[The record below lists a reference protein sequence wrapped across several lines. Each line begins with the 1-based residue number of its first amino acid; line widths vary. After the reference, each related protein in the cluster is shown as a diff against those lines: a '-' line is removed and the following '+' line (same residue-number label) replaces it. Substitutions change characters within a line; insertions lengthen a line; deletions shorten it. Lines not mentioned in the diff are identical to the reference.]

1 MPTII
6 RKSFPVIFESR
17 REILQTINW
26 HIRSGVWCPPTD
38 VYETDENFVVRME
51 IAGMREEDFE
61 VAMNNTLLTISG
73 VRPGSNERCAYHQ
86 MEIGFGRFDI
96 AVEVPVAVNGDTSTA
111 EYRDG
116 FLTIT
121 LPKANPKQQEAES

>member
-17 REILQTINW
+17 REILHTSNW
-26 HIRSGVWCPPTD
+26 QVRSGVWCPPTD
-38 VYETDENFVVRME
+38 VYETEENFVVRIE

-61 VAMNNTLLTISG
+61 VAMENGVLSISG
-73 VRPGSNERCAYHQ
+73 VRPGMSERCAYHQ

-96 AVEVPVAVNGDTSTA
+96 AVEIIVPIDIESSVV
-111 EYRDG
+111 EYKDG
-116 FLTIT
+116 FLTVNLRKAT
-121 LPKANPKQQEAES
+121 PKDVRVES

>member
-17 REILQTINW
+17 REILQTVNW
-26 HIRSGVWCPPTD
+26 QVRSGVWCPPTD
-38 VYETDENFVVRME
+38 VYETAENFVVRIE

-61 VAMNNTLLTISG
+61 VAIENRVLTVSG
-73 VRPGSNERCAYHQ
+73 VRPGSSERCAYHQ

-96 AVEVPVAVNGDTSTA
+96 MVDIPVTIDIESSVA
-111 EYRDG
+111 EYKDG
-116 FLTIT
+116 FLMVNLHKST
-121 LPKANPKQQEAES
+121 PKEIKVES